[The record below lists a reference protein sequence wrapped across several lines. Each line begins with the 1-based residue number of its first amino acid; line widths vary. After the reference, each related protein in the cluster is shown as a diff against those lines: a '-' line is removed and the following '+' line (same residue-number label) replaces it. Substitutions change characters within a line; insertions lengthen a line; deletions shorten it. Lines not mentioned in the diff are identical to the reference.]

1 MEWEKREP
9 GFRVPIK
16 SWCREVEPGALRQA
30 ENLARHPKVFSHV
43 ALMPDCHEGFGMPI
57 GGVIACEDAVI
68 PNAVGV
74 DIGCGM
80 GAIETNLEADAQDR
94 KTIRLFLDACKA
106 RIPLGEG
113 NCHSRAQAWHGFQRY
128 LEENSISLHA
138 KTSWP
143 GWMDERAWELALK
156 NLGTLGGGNHFI
168 EIQKAEDGSLWLMLH
183 SGSRNLGYR
192 IASYYHKLAQRLME
206 RQAQELPTRDLAFLL
221 VDSEEGHLYLRDMLF
236 ALSYAAENRRRMLE
250 VLKEEAAKCFKGVEF
265 GKEINI
271 HHNYAC
277 EEKHFGRRV
286 WVHRKGAT
294 SAQEGEEGIIPG
306 SMGTPSYIV
315 CGLGNAESFRSCSH
329 GAGRRMGRKE
339 ACRSLSL
346 AECQQMMGD
355 VVFDGFRR
363 LNKGKKEQ
371 ALYDLEEAPLA
382 YKNIEE
388 VISQELDLIKPSLKL
403 YPLGVLKG

>member
-9 GFRVPIK
+9 DFRVPIK

-30 ENLARHPKVFSHV
+30 ENLARHPKVFRHV

-57 GGVIACEDAVI
+57 GGVIACEGAII

-80 GAIETNLEADAQDR
+80 GAIKTNLEADSLDR
-94 KTIRLFLDACKA
+94 KTIRFFLDACKA

-113 NCHSRAQAWHGFQRY
+113 NCHSLPQEWQGFQSY
-128 LEENSISLHA
+128 LDENSISLNA
-138 KTSWP
+138 KDSWP

-168 EIQKAEDGSLWLMLH
+168 EVQKADDGSLWLMLH

-192 IASYYHKLAQRLME
+192 IASFYHKLAQKLNGS
-206 RQAQELPTRDLAFLL
+206 QAQELPSRDLAFLV
-221 VDSEEGHLYLRDMLF
+221 VDSEEGQLYLRDILF
-236 ALSYAAENRRRMLE
+236 ALRYAAENRRRMLE
-250 VLKEEAAKCFKGVEF
+250 VLKEEAAKYFKGIEF

-271 HHNYAC
+271 HHNYAS

-315 CGLGNAESFRSCSH
+315 YGLGNAESFRSCSH

-339 ACRSLSL
+339 ACRTLSL

-363 LNKGKKEQ
+363 LKGKKEQ

-382 YKNIEE
+382 YKNIDE
-388 VISQELDLIKPSLKL
+388 VISQELDLIKPRVKL